1 MDTSE
6 APLAHAEKPRLS
18 GLAALHSLNGIDVRE
33 LQVEYAVNEEDPD
46 EEFGVSEERA
56 CSEKRLVYK
65 LDTRCAFICH
75 NGLLLILTK
84 FAILYLMYT

>member
-6 APLAHAEKPRLS
+6 APLVHAEKPRLS

-46 EEFGVSEERA
+46 EEFGV
-56 CSEKRLVYK
+56 
-65 LDTRCAFICH
+65 
-75 NGLLLILTK
+75 
-84 FAILYLMYT
+84 